1 MRDVMLFSHAN
12 GFPVGTYRKMLGVLA
27 DEFDIR
33 AVERFGHDPRFPV
46 TRSWPGLV
54 KELLAEIDA
63 PVSYTHLTLP
73 TNTVTCRSR
82 WSPYH

>member
-12 GFPVGTYRKMLGVLA
+12 GFPVGTYRKMLGVLG

-63 PVSYTHLTLP
+63 QP
-73 TNTVTCRSR
+73 
-82 WSPYH
+82 